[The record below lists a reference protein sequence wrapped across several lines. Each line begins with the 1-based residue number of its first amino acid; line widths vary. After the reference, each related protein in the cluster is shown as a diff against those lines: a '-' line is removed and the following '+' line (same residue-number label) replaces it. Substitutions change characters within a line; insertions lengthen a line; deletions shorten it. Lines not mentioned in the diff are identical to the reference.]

1 MEEKQ
6 RYFRLGLFVIVTLAV
21 VFAILFI
28 LGGRSL
34 FQPTLV
40 FETYFDQ
47 SVAGLELGSPV
58 KFRGIPLGEVVSIES
73 TSILYEHDVP
83 IEKRKGYIVVR
94 GKVTGSRKRVE
105 EWKRDLNQSVK
116 LGLRA
121 QTQLAGIT
129 GQQYLALDMLN
140 PRENPTLQFSW
151 TPEELY
157 IPSAPSL
164 TGQIVAGIQRF
175 LASLNEADIKAL
187 GQNLNRLVVNVNAKL
202 DQLDVAQLSSHAVG
216 LLKDA
221 RASVQ
226 RLDLAIASF
235 SSAAGRLDKLLA
247 APGLTQTVDNSA
259 AITARLRAWTESG
272 ELDRLVKNLDET
284 IRRANAILGE
294 NQYDV
299 RVIIQDL
306 RTTADNLRTLSE
318 TAKRYPAGLLIGGPP
333 EKIELQGKDSK

>member
-6 RYFRLGLFVIVTLAV
+6 RYFRLGLFVIVAL
-21 VFAILFI
+21 AILFGI
-28 LGGRSL
+28 LFLLGGRSL

-40 FETYFDQ
+40 FETYFNQ

-58 KFRGIPLGEVVSIES
+58 KFRGIPLGQVVSIES
-73 TSILYEHDVP
+73 SSLLYERDVP
-83 IEKRKGYIVVR
+83 IQKRKGYIVVR
-94 GKVTGSRKRVE
+94 GKVTGSRERVE
-105 EWKRDLNQSVK
+105 EWKRDVPKSVT

-129 GQQYLALDMLN
+129 GQQYLALDTLD
-140 PRENPTLQFSW
+140 PKTNPTLEFSW
-151 TPEELY
+151 TPEHLY

-164 TGQIVAGIQRF
+164 TGQIIAGIQKF
-175 LASLNEADIKAL
+175 LASLNEADIKSL
-187 GQNLNRLVVNVNAKL
+187 GQNLNRLVENVNTKL
-202 DQLDVAQLSSHAVG
+202 DQLDVAQVSSEAVG
-216 LLKDA
+216 LLKDS
-221 RASVQ
+221 RAAIK
-226 RLDLAIASF
+226 RLNLAIAGI
-235 SSAAGRLDKLLA
+235 SSAADRLNRLLGE
-247 APGLTQTVDNSA
+247 PGITQTVDNSA
-259 AITARLRAWTESG
+259 AITARLRTLAESG

-333 EKIELQGKDSK
+333 KKIELQGKESK